1 MDDNNALVPIKIKD
15 RIKELR
21 RVPANSLLSH
31 PDNWRVHPENQSNA
45 LQGLFD
51 QIGIADA
58 VLAYEND
65 DKELMLIDGHLRTDL
80 LGEEMIAVLITYLNE
95 DEAKL
100 ILATHDPITE
110 LASQNDE
117 TLKRLLDNIEDSEN
131 VNLQRLLDDLKE
143 SAYEWNPN
151 VFEVE
156 NTEPANIGLFGTITI
171 KAPQNIIPDIR
182 EKLED
187 TLKEYDE
194 LTIV

>member
-1 MDDNNALVPIKIKD
+1 
-15 RIKELR
+15 
-21 RVPANSLLSH
+21 
-31 PDNWRVHPENQSNA
+31 
-45 LQGLFD
+45 
-51 QIGIADA
+51 
-58 VLAYEND
+58 
-65 DKELMLIDGHLRTDL
+65 
-80 LGEEMIAVLITYLNE
+80 MIPVLITDLND